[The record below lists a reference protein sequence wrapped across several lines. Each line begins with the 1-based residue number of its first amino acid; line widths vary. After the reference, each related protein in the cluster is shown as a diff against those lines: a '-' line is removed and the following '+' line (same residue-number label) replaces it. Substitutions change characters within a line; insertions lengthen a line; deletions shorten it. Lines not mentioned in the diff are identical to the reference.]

1 MSVISR
7 VRRRGRSAAADA
19 HSQAALSRGMQGRAH
34 GRRDHSLPPLG
45 LEAQIICAGSLAEAC
60 CFLGQPGA
68 RPARYDGAPPGATHQ
83 VTHAVLRVVLRSVLR
98 AAAARRCDTRF

>member
-1 MSVISR
+1 VPT
-7 VRRRGRSAAADA
+7 A
-19 HSQAALSRGMQGRAH
+19 